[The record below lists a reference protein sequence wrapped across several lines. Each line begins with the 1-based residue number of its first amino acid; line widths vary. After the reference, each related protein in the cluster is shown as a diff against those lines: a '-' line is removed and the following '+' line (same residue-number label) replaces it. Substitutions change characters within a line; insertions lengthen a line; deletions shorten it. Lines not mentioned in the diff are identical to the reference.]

1 LAFFWEGR
9 KDLNYLLSKEHPF
22 IAKNNFK
29 MAEFNSILNVIP
41 FTLKKEI
48 FSRNVFNFYEENY
61 MVRSSKNFKFCLNN
75 LKQVQFKKKNVV

>member
-1 LAFFWEGR
+1 LG
-9 KDLNYLLSKEHPF
+9 KEHPF

-29 MAEFNSILNVIP
+29 MAEFASISSATP

-61 MVRSSKNFKFCLNN
+61 MIRSSKNFKFCLNN